1 MIERILKQEHINN
14 MRTLVFALC
23 VMLTSCKSELWTS
36 THEIEIEGIS
46 ATGIVPD
53 GDNLWLSDTDE
64 NRLVQIDIN
73 GKILKKIDGF
83 ERPMHISKH
92 GDEVLVPEY
101 LNDTV
106 RIVSSDGIS
115 GYLELPDSPDA
126 PASVD
131 MLGENI
137 LVADFYNHRVIYK
150 KDGKDMSFGKKG
162 SDPKEFHYP
171 TDVQF
176 AHDKIYVAD
185 AYNHRVQVFDAD
197 ANHLMTF
204 GEEEQMNA
212 TTGLYVSDK
221 YVLATDFENDRLLTY
236 SLDGKLLDIIEEG
249 FHRPTDAL
257 IDGDKM
263 YVLNYK
269 GQFISVFE

>member
-1 MIERILKQEHINN
+1 MNKYIIIAILAG
-14 MRTLVFALC
+14 M
-23 VMLTSCKSELWTS
+23 MSCKSELWKDGA
-36 THEIEIEGIS
+36 EIDIDGIS
-46 ATGIVPD
+46 ATGIVVD
-53 GDNLWLSDTDE
+53 GENLWLSDTDN
-64 NRLVQIDIN
+64 NRLVHIDKS
-73 GKILKKIDGF
+73 GSVLEEYAGF
-83 ERPMHISKH
+83 ERPMHISSN
-92 GDEVLVPEY
+92 GEDLLIPEY
-101 LNDTV
+101 LNDTI
-106 RIVSSDGIS
+106 RIFSNSKVIGH
-115 GYLELPDSPDA
+115 LELPQSPDA

-131 MLGENI
+131 VRGDDVI
-137 LVADFYNHRVIYK
+137 VADFYNHRVIYK
-150 KDGKDMSFGKKG
+150 KAGKDLSFGKKG
-162 SDPKEFHYP
+162 KGPGEFHYP

-212 TTGLYVSDK
+212 TTGIYVSDK

-269 GQFISVFE
+269 GQYISVFE